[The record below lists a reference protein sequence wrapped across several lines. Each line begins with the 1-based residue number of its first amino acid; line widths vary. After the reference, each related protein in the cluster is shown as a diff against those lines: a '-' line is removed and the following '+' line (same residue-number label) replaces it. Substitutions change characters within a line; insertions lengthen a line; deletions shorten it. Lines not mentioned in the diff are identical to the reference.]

1 MVLQA
6 VCRWDSGSWTV
17 TMESRACPR
26 MQLAEVVSPCLD
38 ASCRSGY
45 FQVLGL
51 FIYPLS
57 GSGVGGGLHVL
68 LLQREL
74 RFKLCIVFP
83 QPPVTVTSVAPQ
95 KSRQK
100 GIWTFWR
107 PSPTPSPRPLLLR
120 VGTLRPRK
128 EAGWPKV
135 TRVGGSKAGVE
146 FRPPDR
152 QSGTPSSSSILAIV
166 FRRAARRAL
175 GAALPL
181 PRHRSL
187 PGAPYTSFGL

>member
-1 MVLQA
+1 
-6 VCRWDSGSWTV
+6 
-17 TMESRACPR
+17 MESRACPR
-26 MQLAEVVSPCLD
+26 MQLAEVISPCLD

-51 FIYPLS
+51 FIHPLS

-74 RFKLCIVFP
+74 RFKLYIVFP
-83 QPPVTVTSVAPQ
+83 QPPVTVNSVAPQ

-100 GIWTFWR
+100 GIWTCSR

-120 VGTLRPRK
+120 AGTLRPRK
-128 EAGWPKV
+128 EAGSPKV
-135 TRVGGSKAGVE
+135 TQVGGGKAGVE

-152 QSGTPSSSSILAIV
+152 QSGTPSSGILI
-166 FRRAARRAL
+166 
-175 GAALPL
+175 
-181 PRHRSL
+181 
-187 PGAPYTSFGL
+187 